1 MPTHFEGDPGQVLAL
16 DTFIKLQRASDSFM
30 TRIHGRGTH
39 AELTPT
45 QFAVMEALHHLGP
58 MCQNT
63 IGSKILKSSGN
74 ITMVIDNLEKNDLV
88 CRERDANDRR
98 MVIVSLTP
106 AGEEVIGRI
115 FPLHAA
121 AICEE
126 MSSLTPD
133 EQRTL
138 GALCR
143 KLGRPA
149 AASTREQTPSRVE
162 DGAMS

>member
-16 DTFIKLQRASDSFM
+16 DTFIKLQRAADSFM
-30 TRIHGRGTH
+30 ARIHAHGTH

-74 ITMVIDNLEKNDLV
+74 ITMVIDNLEKNGLV
-88 CRERDANDRR
+88 HRERDTNDRR

-106 AGEEVIGRI
+106 AGEAVIGRI

-121 AICEE
+121 AICAE

-143 KLGRPA
+143 KLGRHD
-149 AASTREQTPSRVE
+149 AASTHEETPSRAE